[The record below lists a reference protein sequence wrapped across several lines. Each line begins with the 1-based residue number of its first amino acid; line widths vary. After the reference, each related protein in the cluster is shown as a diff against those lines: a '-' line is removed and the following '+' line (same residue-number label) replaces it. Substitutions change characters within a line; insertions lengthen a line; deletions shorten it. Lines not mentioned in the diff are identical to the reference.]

1 MESPLRRRGRI
12 VKRGNTWSFIVDVKP
27 EGAPGRDQLR
37 RGGFTTKREA
47 QNALTDALANLQG
60 GVFAKPQKL
69 TVATY
74 LDAWL
79 AAMTTA
85 GRRPTTLHGY
95 RRHIEAHVIPAL
107 GDHQLQLL
115 TALDLDRL
123 YADLIANG
131 RKNGN
136 GGLSPRTVRY
146 IHSIL
151 RKALSDAE
159 RKGIIVRNVATLA
172 SPPST
177 SSTRPPEMRVW
188 TPAQTREFLA
198 LAFENTGTQPY
209 ALLFRLA
216 TTTGMRRGELC
227 GLRWNDT
234 DLDTGRLS
242 IRHQITTAGEHVIEA
257 DVKTNRARRV
267 IDVDEQTI
275 SRLRAHRTEQ
285 LQLRLAVGSGW
296 NNNDLVFCQPDGR
309 PLHPNTVSQA
319 FDRLIARSHL
329 PRIRF
334 HDLRHGHA
342 SQLLAAGVNAKV
354 VSERLGH
361 ASVAF
366 TLDTYAHVMPG
377 QQRAAAIAAAALI
390 DGN

>member
-1 MESPLRRRGRI
+1 MFRVMVS
-12 VKRGNTWSFIVDVKP
+12 
-27 EGAPGRDQLR
+27 
-37 RGGFTTKREA
+37 
-47 QNALTDALANLQG
+47 
-60 GVFAKPQKL
+60 
-69 TVATY
+69 
-74 LDAWL
+74 
-79 AAMTTA
+79 
-85 GRRPTTLHGY
+85 
-95 RRHIEAHVIPAL
+95 
-107 GDHQLQLL
+107 
-115 TALDLDRL
+115 
-123 YADLIANG
+123 
-131 RKNGN
+131 
-136 GGLSPRTVRY
+136 VRC
-146 IHSIL
+146 S
-151 RKALSDAE
+151 SW
-159 RKGIIVRNVATLA
+159 
-172 SPPST
+172 PT
-177 SSTRPPEMRVW
+177 SS
-188 TPAQTREFLA
+188 AA
-198 LAFENTGTQPY
+198 
-209 ALLFRLA
+209 
-216 TTTGMRRGELC
+216 

-267 IDVDEQTI
+267 IDIDDQTI

-296 NNNDLVFCQPDGR
+296 KNNDLVFCQPDGR

-319 FDRLIARSHL
+319 FDRLVARSHL

-377 QQRAAAIAAAALI
+377 QQRDAAIAAAALI